1 MKYKKPQGLSY
12 QRYIKSAGAQ
22 LIFRIIICALNRKVK
37 VGNVKKEL
45 LKTYERR
52 VFTMWGIL
60 IAILSGSLMST
71 QGVFNTGV
79 TKQTS
84 IWVAASFVQFTALIV
99 CLAAW
104 FITGRQGNFAALMKI
119 DNKYMLLG
127 GVMGAFI
134 TYTVIKSVDSLGP
147 AVANMF
153 IITAQLIVAYLIET
167 FGICGTEKVPFEWKK
182 LIGLLLI
189 IAGII
194 VFKWDRKNCL

>member
-1 MKYKKPQGLSY
+1 M
-12 QRYIKSAGAQ
+12 
-22 LIFRIIICALNRKVK
+22 
-37 VGNVKKEL
+37 
-45 LKTYERR
+45 KTYERR